1 MKNGIP
7 VSPDRQAAGR
17 GEKEGSKMLHTSK
30 YNDGYRYYVYDGPG
44 MISYFRTL
52 AEATAYAEE
61 SGGRIGEVE

>member
-1 MKNGIP
+1 
-7 VSPDRQAAGR
+7 
-17 GEKEGSKMLHTSK
+17 MLHTSK